1 MNISIRLIG
10 GRVLE
15 VDTLGPGR
23 IRTVA
28 LRTSATIKIQ
38 LSIEYSSIA

>member
-1 MNISIRLIG
+1 MSIRLIG
-10 GRVLE
+10 GRVAE
-15 VDTLGPGR
+15 VETRGPGM

-28 LRTSATIKIQ
+28 LRTNATITNQ